1 MLKYIGFNHLE
12 LDKKEVPPSEAS
24 TLGHSK
30 HKHAGR
36 QDLLILKG
44 SMSYAYGQ
52 QQGGI
57 SQTGSEENG

>member
-12 LDKKEVPPSEAS
+12 LEKKAGPSPEAS
-24 TLGHSK
+24 TLGLSK

-44 SMSYAYGQ
+44 SLSYTYGEQ
-52 QQGGI
+52 QRGI
-57 SQTGSEENG
+57 SQIG